1 MFQHQ
6 LELLPTFLFPQVVSW
21 FAVFPDNVCDSY
33 TLLWITR
40 VEASVSFVCFSINQA
55 SRLSVKHS
63 LAHGPHPKHNS
74 YWRSKQRTHNQ
85 TQGVCAANLCAH
97 THTLVSDAEWITCC
111 HSFCFTISAHCEDA
125 VKSKNVK
132 FKQAGGGIYATLWII
147 RDTRIQR
154 LEHGS
159 VCKRLSVAVNGA

>member
-21 FAVFPDNVCDSY
+21 FAVFPDNVCDPY

-55 SRLSVKHS
+55 ARLSVKHS

-97 THTLVSDAEWITCC
+97 THTHLCRMLNELPAVIAFVSPLQLT
-111 HSFCFTISAHCEDA
+111 
-125 VKSKNVK
+125 VKM
-132 FKQAGGGIYATLWII
+132 Q
-147 RDTRIQR
+147 
-154 LEHGS
+154 
-159 VCKRLSVAVNGA
+159 